1 MTRFHDGIVRRI
13 LRSNRSRKSIKF
25 FQFSRFP
32 RIISTNIA
40 RDHSPWSI
48 SRNQASCIRDLYYFM
63 EEINMLW
70 RCSLQTFG
78 GGRGGDLW
86 TFEPLHLWNRSKH
99 RGQVRCASHRLFL
112 ETKWR
117 APGGSRAEKSE
128 TDDYQFLSRQRDGR
142 PGESKRSNFYKNF

>member
-32 RIISTNIA
+32 WSFST
-40 RDHSPWSI
+40 RSSI

-63 EEINMLW
+63 EKINTL
-70 RCSLQTFG
+70 CSLQTFG

-128 TDDYQFLSRQRDGR
+128 TDDHQLLSRQRDGR

>member
-25 FQFSRFP
+25 FQFSRFL
-32 RIISTNIA
+32 RIIICTWSFST
-40 RDHSPWSI
+40 RSSI

-63 EEINMLW
+63 EKINTLW